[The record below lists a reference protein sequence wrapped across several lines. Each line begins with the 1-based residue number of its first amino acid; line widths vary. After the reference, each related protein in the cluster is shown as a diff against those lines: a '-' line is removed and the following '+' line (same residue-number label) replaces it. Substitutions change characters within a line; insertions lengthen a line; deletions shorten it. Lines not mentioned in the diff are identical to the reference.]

1 MLCLSLVLLLCVAS
15 ASGIYTNTSSTA
27 QPTPTPWIQGY
38 LENDL
43 PRFAIYVPTELG
55 PWDSVSFVSIGKTSN
70 FEWVPGTAEILAG
83 PAAVKSRIQDFSTA
97 SAADVVVSTPFS
109 SLSSAD
115 VLQFVSPE
123 ATNVYN
129 RVFTA
134 TFAVVIGDAASNSKR
149 DEHVYYLTATV
160 SLVQE
165 ETSSLPQLTT
175 LVTTTCPGGKCSVQT
190 VTESLSS
197 YTTVIGNHSTVITEY
212 NVIPGSTAAPLTS
225 TTAPAPTFTGY
236 HFNSTQTANT
246 SSTYVPPPTTQTTK
260 INTLTRHTHTTKSTL
275 SSSSSYSASVASTVT
290 IYHDAAGKNV
300 ATGLVAAVG
309 MVMVWLV

>member
-15 ASGIYTNTSSTA
+15 ASGIYTNTSSTVH
-27 QPTPTPWIQGY
+27 PTPTPWIQAY
-38 LENDL
+38 LEDDL

-70 FEWVPGTAEILAG
+70 FEWVPGTAEVFAG
-83 PAAVKSRIQDFSTA
+83 SAAVKSGIEDFSTA
-97 SAADVVVSTPFS
+97 SATDVVVSTPFS
-109 SLSSAD
+109 SLSSSN
-115 VLQFVSPE
+115 VLQFVSPD

-134 TFAVVIGDAASNSKR
+134 TFAVVISDAASNSKR

-160 SLVQE
+160 SLNQE

-197 YTTVIGNHSTVITEY
+197 YTTFIGNHSTVITEY
-212 NVIPGSTAAPLTS
+212 NIIPGSTATPQTT
-225 TTAPAPTFTGY
+225 TTAPAPIFTGY

-246 SSTYVPPPTTQTTK
+246 SSTYVPPPTTQSTK
-260 INTLTRHTHTTKSTL
+260 IGTLTRHTHTTKSTL
-275 SSSSSYSASVASTVT
+275 SSSSSYSAIVSTVT
-290 IYHDAAGKNV
+290 TYHDAAGKNV
-300 ATGLVAAVG
+300 ATGLAAAVG
-309 MVMVWLV
+309 MALVWLV

>member
-1 MLCLSLVLLLCVAS
+1 MLCLSLLLLLCVAS
-15 ASGIYTNTSSTA
+15 ASGIYTNTSSTT

-38 LENDL
+38 LENEL

-55 PWDSVSFVSIGKTSN
+55 PWDSVSIVSIGKTSN
-70 FEWVPGTAEILAG
+70 FEWVPGTAEVFAG
-83 PAAVKSRIQDFSTA
+83 PAAVKSGIEDLSTA
-97 SAADVVVSTPFS
+97 SATDVVVSTPFS
-109 SLSSAD
+109 SLSGAT

-123 ATNVYN
+123 ATNVYD

-134 TFAVVIGDAASNSKR
+134 TFAVVITASNSKR

-160 SLVQE
+160 SLVHE

-175 LVTTTCPGGKCSVQT
+175 LVTTTCPGGKCSVEI

-212 NVIPGSTAAPLTS
+212 NVIPGSSAAPLTT
-225 TTAPAPTFTGY
+225 TTAPVAASTGY
-236 HFNSTQTANT
+236 HLNSTRVANT
-246 SSTYVPPPTTQTTK
+246 SSTYVPPLTTQSTK
-260 INTLTRHTHTTKSTL
+260 ISTLTKHTHATENTL
-275 SSSSSYSASVASTVT
+275 SSSSSSSASVASSVIT
-290 IYHDAAGKNV
+290 YQDAAGKNL

-309 MVMVWLV
+309 MAMVWLV